1 MRHRPEDPTA
11 FIGQRERE
19 LSDEAWEAWRLEDRL
34 RDMADR
40 EFLDR
45 RIASQEFT
53 TARERGAR

>member
-34 RDMADR
+34 REMADGAGYEIESR
-40 EFLDR
+40 EW
-45 RIASQEFT
+45 
-53 TARERGAR
+53 TAPKGAA